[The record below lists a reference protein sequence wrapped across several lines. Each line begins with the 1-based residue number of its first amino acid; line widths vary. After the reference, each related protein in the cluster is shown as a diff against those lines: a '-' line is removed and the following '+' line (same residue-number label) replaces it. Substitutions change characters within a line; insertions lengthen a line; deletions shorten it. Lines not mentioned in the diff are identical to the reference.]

1 MNKSHRVRGTHAIFN
16 WLHDS
21 GAFGIRGRHDND
33 MLSYGPESLSKARG
47 FIVVDVFDQ
56 VVTIGHLTYRL
67 IYTVPPHFEEDFQRD
82 KARYMTDL
90 LQMEQPIVSASI
102 TPSALDIRVGH
113 WTLLRT
119 AGKGIQSI
127 ITTARGDSNELV
139 GVKHLVRK
147 DADSASRVDK
157 EIQLYENSKQR
168 ISGQHTGGQHV
179 LALRDIIFSGRSRD
193 FRCVSGGAD
202 DVYILFTPLV
212 RGTFRSHVLDA
223 KADVLEEAK
232 LKLFAQ
238 AAVGVAAIH
247 RAGHVHRDI
256 KPENLGVLS
265 TQKPFAVVLDLGQLI
280 HTPRDTQT
288 GVPCTPGYGGT
299 VGYHA
304 PEMEREHPVFGQPV
318 DMFALGCVGFEL
330 FTNGGQLIGG
340 ACNPFREPPAKT
352 STERAI
358 AQANLRYRQALQ
370 ILKERRPD
378 SIEGLLAS
386 LLEEWP
392 AKRLTA
398 EQCVKHSMIMEGL
411 RQVGGDEGGSNIGIK
426 RRISD

>member
-1 MNKSHRVRGTHAIFN
+1 MGFAEQAKFMVRDGRMVFAQACDRARSLAQASSKMANHEIETSFSSDTTVLDDQHNPGDLVHAGCFIFSCDIEPAMARIGWRAGTSYHRGSRAIDSDLLLTMDRSHRVRGTHAIFN

-21 GAFGIRGRHDND
+21 GAFGIRGRHDNN

-67 IYTVPPHFEEDFQRD
+67 IYTVPPHFQENFQRD

-90 LQMEQPIVSASI
+90 LHIEQPIVSASI
-102 TPSALDIRVGH
+102 TPSALDIRLGH

-127 ITTARGDSNELV
+127 ITAARGDSNELV

-147 DADSASRVDK
+147 DADSASKVEK

-179 LALRDIIFSGRSRD
+179 LALWDIIFTGRSRE
-193 FRCVSGGAD
+193 FRRVSGGAD
-202 DVYILFTPLV
+202 DVYILLTPLV

-223 KADVLEEAK
+223 KADISEETK

-247 RAGHVHRDI
+247 RAGYVHRDI

-280 HTPRDTQT
+280 HTPRDT
-288 GVPCTPGYGGT
+288 
-299 VGYHA
+299 
-304 PEMEREHPVFGQPV
+304 
-318 DMFALGCVGFEL
+318 
-330 FTNGGQLIGG
+330 
-340 ACNPFREPPAKT
+340 
-352 STERAI
+352 
-358 AQANLRYRQALQ
+358 
-370 ILKERRPD
+370 
-378 SIEGLLAS
+378 
-386 LLEEWP
+386 
-392 AKRLTA
+392 
-398 EQCVKHSMIMEGL
+398 
-411 RQVGGDEGGSNIGIK
+411 
-426 RRISD
+426 